1 MIEDLDQVASV
12 IAGAKRLVAFTGAGI
27 SAESEI
33 PTFRDPGGLW
43 DRYDPE
49 IISGASDYM
58 TGSIPKIV
66 RDFLGEIL
74 ATIESASPNPA
85 HLALAELE
93 RMGMLHAVITQNIDN
108 LHYEAGNTTV
118 IEVHGNFYRL
128 RCLSCGAKSKLTKGN
143 ELSYMMRQLV
153 EMEAEDKVEVA
164 RLMPGCRQ
172 CGGLTRFDVVNFGE
186 PVQAFDQAESA
197 ARSCDVMLALGT
209 SGVITPAAFLP
220 GYAKGSGATVIEINA
235 TGRYFP
241 DVSDYSIVARAG
253 EIMPQVVAAVR
264 DKLV

>member
-1 MIEDLDQVASV
+1 MIENIDQVASV

-43 DRYDPE
+43 DRYDPQ
-49 IISGASDYM
+49 IISGASGYM
-58 TGSIPKIV
+58 TGSLPKVI
-66 RDFLGEIL
+66 RDFLKEIL
-74 ATIESASPNPA
+74 TTLEGASPNPA

-93 RMGMLHAVITQNIDN
+93 RMDILRAVITQNIDN
-108 LHYEAGNTTV
+108 LHYESGNTTV

-128 RCLSCGAKSKLTKGN
+128 KCLSCGKKFKLTKGK
-143 ELSYMMRQLV
+143 ELSHVMRQLI
-153 EMEAEDKVEVA
+153 EMEAEDAVEVA
-164 RLMPGCRQ
+164 RLMPACQQ

-186 PVQAFDQAESA
+186 PVQAFGQAEDA

-241 DVSDYSIVARAG
+241 GVSDYSIAAKAG
-253 EIMPQVVAAVR
+253 EVMPRIVAAVR
-264 DKLV
+264 DKLG